1 MTNSASS
8 ITDYTLCD
16 SSLNISMVDG
26 TTSPILG
33 MRIVFMSKLK
43 LNSVLHV
50 PSLKHNLISV
60 SWITKDMN
68 CNVIFYHSY
77 CVFHDQVSG
86 RMIDNTKVMGGLYC
100 LAINLLN
107 SSSNK
112 VVLSVSTN
120 AKFLLWHKHLGHHS
134 LPYLKFLYPDFFS
147 NKEQVLTCKQ
157 CTLAKQPRSHHPIQ
171 LYKPSKPFHLIHS
184 DIWRPSK
191 HPNITGARW

>member
-1 MTNSASS
+1 MWVINTGASGYMTNSARSM
-8 ITDYTLCD
+8 TDYTLCD
-16 SSLNISMVDG
+16 SSINISIADR
-26 TTSPILG
+26 TTSPVLG
-33 MRIVFMSKLK
+33 MGIVCMSKLK

-50 PSLKHNLISV
+50 PGLKHNLLLV
-60 SWITKDMN
+60 SRITKDMN
-68 CNVIFYHSY
+68 CNVIFYPSY

-86 RMIDNTKVMGGLYC
+86 RMIGNAKVMDGLYC

-147 NKEQVLTCKQ
+147 NKEQVLACEQ
-157 CTLAKQPRSHHPIQ
+157 CTLAKQSRFHHPIQ
-171 LYKPSKPFHLIHS
+171 LYKPSEPFHLIHG
-184 DIWRPSK
+184 DI
-191 HPNITGARW
+191 